1 MSSRTTF
8 LGRLVGLYCIL
19 VALAM
24 LIHKQATVDVLTA
37 MLHNAPVLLALG
49 VITVIAGLAMVLG
62 HNVWSGGAL
71 PVVVTLVGWIALIK
85 GSLLLF
91 LSPEQESRIFLGAF
105 HLDQFFYFYLGF
117 TLLLGIYL
125 TYATSGQQRAKQ

>member
-1 MSSRTTF
+1 MSSRTIF
-8 LGRLVGLYCIL
+8 LGRLIGLYNIL
-19 VALAM
+19 IALAM
-24 LIHKQATVDVLTA
+24 LIRKQAAVDDVLRA
-37 MLHNAPVLLALG
+37 LLHNAPVLFALG

-85 GSLLLF
+85 GSLLIF
-91 LSPEQESRIFLGAF
+91 LSPEQESSLFLDT
-105 HLDQFFYFYLGF
+105 LRLEQLFYLYLGG

-125 TYATSGQQRAKQ
+125 TYAASRPRAA